1 MSLVEINSVNKSFGS
16 LEVLKNIS
24 FNIEKNTI
32 VGILGPNGSGKSTL
46 MRIISGLIKTWQGD
60 ICFYGDSI
68 RLNNSYLHSTGF
80 LIEDPAFYEHL
91 TAIENLNLLARLS
104 KTPDWRINQAL
115 KRVDLDKSL
124 NKKVSQFSYGMKQRL
139 GIAQAILNDADI
151 LFLDEPNNGLDP
163 NGMIQMNKTITDLN
177 KLGKT
182 ICISTHILED
192 VKELCSHIIILK
204 DGELILDNSIENLL
218 MNTRKYVIKSKNSK
232 NIESTLSQIKNLQ
245 IIEKTDKK
253 IVINSSLKI
262 QEIIQ
267 LIPHDVDIFS
277 INKEPDI
284 ENLFL

>member
-1 MSLVEINSVNKSFGS
+1 
-16 LEVLKNIS
+16 
-24 FNIEKNTI
+24 
-32 VGILGPNGSGKSTL
+32 
-46 MRIISGLIKTWQGD
+46 
-60 ICFYGDSI
+60 
-68 RLNNSYLHSTGF
+68 
-80 LIEDPAFYEHL
+80 
-91 TAIENLNLLARLS
+91 
-104 KTPDWRINQAL
+104 
-115 KRVDLDKSL
+115 
-124 NKKVSQFSYGMKQRL
+124 MKQRL

-218 MNTRKYVIKSKNSK
+218 MNTKKYVIKSKNSK
-232 NIESTLSQIKNLQ
+232 NVESTLSKIKNLK